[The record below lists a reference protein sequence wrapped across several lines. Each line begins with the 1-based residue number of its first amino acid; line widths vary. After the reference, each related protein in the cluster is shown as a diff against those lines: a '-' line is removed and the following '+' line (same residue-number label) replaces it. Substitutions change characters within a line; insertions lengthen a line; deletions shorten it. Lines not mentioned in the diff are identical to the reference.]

1 MNCALCMDHKF
12 LCETCSQLTPWPCP
26 LEHDCSMPCPQC
38 NPEDDAPSGFEL
50 TDGEAGDERY

>member
-38 NPEDDAPSGFEL
+38 NSEGDSANDLESVDL
-50 TDGEAGDERY
+50 DGENERH